1 MSREHYATDFVDYYA
16 RLKPQESAI
25 EDVVTGDVIR
35 WGDLEGKV
43 AGLSGALADD
53 LGVGVG
59 DRVALLANNHP
70 WSLVIELACMRLGAI
85 YVPMN
90 FRLVQSELEF
100 LCSDSQPAVLIHD
113 ALYQE
118 MAIKVAAGAGV
129 PQVASFGT
137 QDTAHDTAY
146 DIESGARNATL
157 RRAQPLSRITDPV
170 QLIYT
175 SGTTGRPKGA
185 IVTHQTLHYQ
195 TLNSIE
201 PYELSSSSRY
211 LAVLPFFHAGGLNS
225 MTNPILALG
234 GSVVV
239 VPGFDPAQTVSLLS
253 DPDAGFTHFS
263 GAPVMYQVMSTVPA
277 FATADF
283 SHMRHGQV
291 GGGFLNWEVTKAFH
305 DRGWPLSPGYGST
318 EMGPIASVVAPAVA
332 LTKFSTCG
340 APVLYT
346 TLRIVGPDG
355 NDVAVGETGE
365 VWVQGPSI
373 IPGYWGRDRSDDPA
387 FEGEWFRSG
396 DAVMQDEDGYL
407 TLVDRIKEMYKSGG
421 ENVYPAEIERVLQ
434 SHPDVADAAV
444 IPITHER
451 WGEVGRAL
459 LMAKPGVEL
468 KTDSVREHCRSHLAK
483 YKVPA
488 EFLIVEPF
496 ERNGSGKLPKADLK
510 KKYGSG
516 VSTVT
521 PNVGST
527 TKLIR

>member
-1 MSREHYATDFVDYYA
+1 MSSEHYATDFVDHYA
-16 RLKPQESAI
+16 RTRPHANVI
-25 EDVVTGDVIR
+25 EDVVTGEVLT
-35 WGDLEGKV
+35 WAGLEKRV
-43 AGLSGALADD
+43 AGLAGALAAD

-59 DRVALLANNHP
+59 DRVAVLANNHP

-85 YVPMN
+85 YVPLN

-100 LCSDSQPAVLIHD
+100 LCGDAEPTVLIHD
-113 ALYQE
+113 ALFSE
-118 MAIKVAAGAGV
+118 TAVKIAEGAGV
-129 PQVASFGT
+129 PRVASFGVE
-137 QDTAHDTAY
+137 DSGY
-146 DIESGARNATL
+146 DIESASRNSTPRSARG
-157 RRAQPLSRITDPV
+157 LSRITDTV

-195 TLNSIE
+195 TLNSLE
-201 PYELSSSSRY
+201 PYDLSPSSRY

-225 MTNPILALG
+225 MANPILSLG
-234 GSVVV
+234 GTVAVA
-239 VPGFDPAQTVSLLS
+239 PGFDPGQAVALLS
-253 DPDAGFTHFS
+253 DRAAGFTHFS

-277 FATADF
+277 FADADF

-318 EMGPIASVVAPAVA
+318 EMGPIASVVAPAAA

-340 APVLYT
+340 VPVQYT
-346 TLRIVGPDG
+346 ALRVVGPDG

-365 VWVQGPSI
+365 VWVHGPSI
-373 IPGYWGRDRSDDPA
+373 IPGYWRRNRADDPA
-387 FEGEWFRSG
+387 FSGEWFRSG
-396 DAVMQDEDGYL
+396 DAVRQDEDGYL
-407 TLVDRIKEMYKSGG
+407 TIVDRIKDMYKSGG
-421 ENVYPAEIERVLQ
+421 ENVYPAEVERVLQ

-444 IPITHER
+444 IPITHPR

-459 LMAKPGVEL
+459 LMAKSCTEPL
-468 KTDSVREHCRSHLAK
+468 DTDSVREHCLSHLAK

-488 EFLIVEPF
+488 EFLVVEPF

-516 VSTVT
+516 VPTVAPT
-521 PNVGST
+521 LAPVRS
-527 TKLIR
+527 